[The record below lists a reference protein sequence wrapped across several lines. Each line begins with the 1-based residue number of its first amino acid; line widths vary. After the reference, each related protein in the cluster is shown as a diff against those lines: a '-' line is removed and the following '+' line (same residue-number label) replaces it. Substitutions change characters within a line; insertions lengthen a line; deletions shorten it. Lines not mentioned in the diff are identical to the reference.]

1 MDMILITAGL
11 GLFVGLVLGFTGAGG
26 SILAIPLL
34 AFFLDLSMIEAAPI
48 ALFSV
53 LLTSIVATAHGLYT
67 NIVRYRAALVIGT
80 FGIAFAPVGVW
91 LTQYL
96 SNQLLT
102 ILFAFLLIY
111 VATTMLLQSIEATF
125 FNLDKSLP
133 ACAVNPATSRLF
145 WTAPCT
151 KRLVATGSVAGFL
164 SGLLG
169 VGGGFI
175 IVPTL
180 TKVTNLEMKSIVATS
195 LAVTA
200 IVSTMSLI
208 VYSKQYVINMEIT
221 MTFAITTLVS
231 MLASKTIS
239 HRVPNKII
247 QRSFAIIAYL
257 MAISMLIKISMF

>member
-1 MDMILITAGL
+1 MDMIFITAGL

-53 LLTSIVATAHGLYT
+53 LLTSIVATAHGLYKK
-67 NIVRYRAALVIGT
+67 IVRYRAALIIGM

-102 ILFAFLLIY
+102 ILFAFVLIY
-111 VATTMLLQSIEATF
+111 VATRMWLQSIEATLI
-125 FNLDKSLP
+125 NLSKPLQ
-133 ACAVNPATSRLF
+133 ACAVNPATSKLF
-145 WTAPCT
+145 WTAHCT
-151 KRLVATGSVAGFL
+151 KRLVATGSIAGFL

-169 VGGGFI
+169 VGGGFV

-180 TKVTNLEMKSIVATS
+180 TKVTNLEMKSIIATS

-200 IVSTMSLI
+200 IVSTVSLV

-221 MTFAITTLVS
+221 ITFALATLVS
-231 MLASKTIS
+231 MLASKTIT
-239 HRVPNKII
+239 HRVPNKIT
-247 QRSFAIIAYL
+247 QRSFAVFAYL
-257 MAISMLIKISMF
+257 VAISMLIKISMF